1 LFLIICELKISL
13 INSYNFNQLNKKVL
27 IIGTE
32 QQEEVCCLVQYLL
45 SKKYTVCILDD
56 GITKILLKKNNLKKI
71 CSREVNNTKFTYI
84 FDFIKKKKFQQIYYF
99 PKKFNNKKENK
110 HQENILTN
118 NLITLANVLET
129 IRILNKQIKFVNI
142 FYSIRKDYKSSN
154 KKISVLESYMSYEL
168 IENYKEVFKLNIVN
182 LKISH
187 IIKI

>member
-1 LFLIICELKISL
+1 M
-13 INSYNFNQLNKKVL
+13 NKKVL

-56 GITKILLKKNNLKKI
+56 GTTKILLKKNNLKKI

-84 FDFIKKKKFQQIYYF
+84 FDF

-142 FYSIRKDYKSSN
+142 FYSNRKDYKSSN